1 MKTNLVDSSK
11 RKFFFTGAL
20 ALAAMKVFNFG
31 NAAQASEKT
40 KDASAKSI
48 EDRFASLEHE
58 IMRLQAVNEIQN
70 LMGRYEAIHMGKYV
84 QKTWEL
90 YARHTPNTWMDI
102 ADWGIFVG
110 IDSIKRS
117 WNQGTIGVVGPV
129 NAEGSGGSQPPQA
142 GQTTPPAATGQTGA
156 SNQPQKGKAGG
167 LAEHPLTTPVIQ
179 VAKDGKTAKAL
190 WWSPGMER
198 GGWAYGKYA
207 VDFVKE
213 DGVWRIWHLKWFRIF
228 ITPFNQSYTE
238 SQDPVA
244 TGDRKPDKPVR
255 YHKPFNSDK
264 WTGEPVPPAPK
275 PYDAWTE
282 KDEDWM
288 YTMDENWGSGTVLS
302 VPES

>member
-1 MKTNLVDSSK
+1 MKTNPFNPSK
-11 RKFFFTGAL
+11 RKFFISSAL
-20 ALAAMKVFNFG
+20 ALASFKLANFRG
-31 NAAQASEKT
+31 SAQAMAKT
-40 KDASAKSI
+40 SQGGSKSI
-48 EDRFASLEHE
+48 EERIASLEHE

-70 LMGRYEAIHMGKYV
+70 LMGRYEAIHMGEYV

-90 YARHTPNTWMDI
+90 YARHTPNTWMDV

-117 WNQGTIGVVGPV
+117 WTQGTIGVVGPV
-129 NAEGSGGSQPPQA
+129 TPGDPGSSKQPQGA
-142 GQTTPPAATGQTGA
+142 QTGPPPGAGQTGA
-156 SNQPQKGKAGG
+156 SNQPQGLGKN

-213 DGVWRIWHLKWFRIF
+213 DGEWRIWHLKWFRIF

-238 SQDPVA
+238 SKDPVA
-244 TGDRKPDKPVR
+244 AGDRKPDKPVR
-255 YHKPFNSDK
+255 YHKPFNSDN
-264 WTGEPVPPAPK
+264 WTGEPMPPAPK
-275 PYDAWTE
+275 PYDTWTE

-288 YTMDENWGSGTVLS
+288 YSTDENWGGILS
-302 VPES
+302 VPAKS

>member
-1 MKTNLVDSSK
+1 MKTELLNTSK
-11 RKFFFTGAL
+11 RKFFLTGAL
-20 ALAAMKVFNFG
+20 ALASLKLGNFLG
-31 NAAQASEKT
+31 AAR
-40 KDASAKSI
+40 ASANEASSKSI
-48 EDRFASLEHE
+48 EDRIAGLEHE
-58 IMRLQAVNEIQN
+58 ITRLQAINEIEN
-70 LMGRYEAIHMGKYV
+70 LMGRYEAIHMGQYV

-110 IDSIKRS
+110 IDSIKRA
-117 WNQGTIGVVGPV
+117 WTQGTIGVVGPV
-129 NAEGSGGSQPPQA
+129 NTGDTSGSQPPQ
-142 GQTTPPAATGQTGA
+142 TTQMAPPPGTGQDGA
-156 SNQPQKGKAGG
+156 SNQPPMGKT

-213 DGVWRIWHLKWFRIF
+213 DGVWKIWHLKWFRIF
-228 ITPFNQSYTE
+228 ITPYNQSYTE
-238 SQDPVA
+238 SQDPA
-244 TGDRKPDKPVR
+244 PAGDRNPDKPVR

-264 WTGEPVPPAPK
+264 WTGEPIPPAPK
-275 PYDAWTE
+275 PYETWTA

-288 YTMDENWGSGTVLS
+288 FNMDENWGEGTVLS
-302 VPES
+302 VPKS